1 MSRQEKVFYE
11 FGPFRLDPVKRLLW
25 QGEEHVA
32 LTPKA
37 FSTLL
42 ALVEKQGEVVEKDA
56 LIQTI
61 WPDTFITEATL
72 TQNIFR
78 LRKALGEGAGD
89 HRFIVTVPGR
99 GYSFV
104 AEARRVEAPPSRTG
118 SFPVAVLPPPQQPDS
133 APRIAPSVRRRSGLW
148 TAGLALGLAV
158 LGLGLLLLRA
168 GPRQG
173 TAAGPADQPGQAS
186 QAGSP
191 GAAGRASSPRRS
203 VAVLGFR
210 NLSGRKEASW
220 LSTALA
226 EMFTVEL
233 GVGET
238 LQTVSA
244 EAVARTRIDLDLND
258 VQNLSPA
265 NLGRLRAVL
274 GCDFVLFGSYL
285 DLGGE
290 AGKIRVDLRLQ
301 DAATGETLAVATRT
315 RAADQLFELV
325 SDLGQELRLDL
336 GGGGVAPEQ
345 AVTAR
350 ASFPA
355 GREAGRL
362 YSEGLEHLRTLDTL
376 TARDLLRRATEVEP
390 AFPLAHAA
398 LAVAWSS
405 LGYDSKAEQESARAL
420 ALGSALPREEL
431 LVVEGLHEET
441 RRSWPRAVEIYKT
454 LWTFFP
460 DDPEHGL
467 RLARAQISAGQAGDA
482 LATVATLR
490 RLPPPQSSDPRFDL
504 TEAEAAAALSDFHRQ
519 ESLARRAVM
528 GAEALGAR
536 LLLAQALQAQADAA
550 QVLGKPAEA
559 LASVQRAEKI
569 FSAAGD
575 RAGIAACRFDS
586 GNLLR
591 DQGDLA
597 GARRLYEQ
605 ALAIHRETG
614 NQRGLLQAERHLGY
628 VTARLGDP
636 EGAKRHLT
644 AAVAIA
650 AEIDDRMERT
660 MALTNLASLQHSEGE
675 LAASARTFSDILEVS
690 HAMGSSEGEAAA
702 HVNLAD
708 VLRDQGNLAAA
719 REHAEAALRLLREVG
734 HSRGTGFALSKLGL
748 LLVDQGDLA
757 GAQAAFRE
765 LGEMAQTTGLK
776 VLQADA
782 ASGLGYLQMLHGN
795 LAAAHKSQVEALT
808 LREQS
813 SDSYDKAESR
823 LALAELALEEGD
835 ARAAESGA
843 RSAADQLHALQI
855 RDAEALAR
863 AALAR
868 ALAAQGHAAA
878 AQEALR
884 PALALVAAS
893 ENRWSRLAVQIVSGR
908 VAADSG
914 RFAEARQT
922 LTAARDEARSLGLWV
937 HRLDATLA
945 LGQLELRHGDPR
957 VGQILLAALRREA
970 GEKGFR
976 LVAGRAAALLEPGAR
991 SAVTP
996 TSPPG
1001 A

>member
-11 FGPFRLDPVKRLLW
+11 FGPFRLDPVKRVLW

-104 AEARRVEAPPSRTG
+104 AEARRVEAAQSGTG
-118 SFPVAVLPPPQQPDS
+118 SFPIAVLQPES
-133 APRIAPSVRRRSGLW
+133 APRIAPPVRRRTGLW
-148 TAGLALGLAV
+148 TAGLALGLAL
-158 LGLGLLLLRA
+158 LGLGLVLLRS

-173 TAAGPADQPGQAS
+173 PAAGPAGRRAPANP
-186 QAGSP
+186 AGSP
-191 GAAGRASSPRRS
+191 GVSGAAGSPRRS

-265 NLGRLRAVL
+265 NLARIRAVL
-274 GCDFVLFGSYL
+274 GCDVVLLGSYL

-325 SDLGQELRLDL
+325 SDLGHELRLDL

-362 YSEGLEHLRTLDTL
+362 YAEGLEHLRTLDTL
-376 TARDLLRRATEVEP
+376 TARDLLRRATEAEP

-398 LAVAWSS
+398 LAMAWSS

-420 ALGSALPREEL
+420 ALASSLPREERL
-431 LVVEGLHEET
+431 LVEGLHEET
-441 RRSWPRAVEIYKT
+441 RKSWVRAVVIYKT

-467 RLARAQISAGQAGDA
+467 RLARTQISAGQAGDA

-519 ESLARRAVM
+519 ETLALRAVA
-528 GAEALGAR
+528 GAETLGAR
-536 LLLAQALQAQADAA
+536 LLLAKALQAQAAAA

-569 FSAAGD
+569 FFAAGD
-575 RAGIAACRFDS
+575 RAGIAACRFDT

-628 VTARLGDP
+628 VTARLGDLQV
-636 EGAKRHLT
+636 AKRHLT
-644 AAVAIA
+644 AAIAIA
-650 AEIDDRMERT
+650 TEINDGMERT

-675 LAASARTFSDILEVS
+675 LTASARIFSDILATF

-702 HVNLAD
+702 HINLAD

-719 REHAEAALRLLREVG
+719 RQHAEAALRLLREIG

-748 LLVDQGDLA
+748 LLVDQGDLP

-765 LGEMAQTTGLK
+765 LSEMAQTTGLK
-776 VLQADA
+776 VLQADS
-782 ASGLGYLQMLHGN
+782 ASGLAYLQMLHGN
-795 LAAAHKSQVEALT
+795 LAAAHKGQVEALT

-823 LALAELALEEGD
+823 LAVAQLALEEGD
-835 ARAAESGA
+835 APAAESDA
-843 RSAADQLHALQI
+843 RLAAEQLNVFHI

-863 AALAR
+863 ATLAR
-868 ALAAQGHAAA
+868 ALVAQGHAAA
-878 AQEALR
+878 AQHELR
-884 PALALVAAS
+884 QALALTAAS
-893 ENRWSRLAVQIVSGR
+893 ENRWSRLAVRIVAGR
-908 VAADSG
+908 VAAESG

-922 LTAARDEARSLGLWV
+922 LTAARDEASSLGLWV

-957 VGQILLAALRREA
+957 VGQLLLEALRREA
-970 GEKGFR
+970 GDKGFR
-976 LVAGRAAALLEPGAR
+976 LVAGRAAALLEPR
-991 SAVTP
+991 TQSAATP
-996 TSPPG
+996 TRPPG